1 MYSVQ
6 LGENAGLGNGPFNF
20 NQGTVILL
28 SGNLFAGVTGG
39 MNNNLTVLRWDTSG
53 DKQTPA
59 ETNGTIACNIAGAG
73 PIEVDSGTLTLSG
86 NNTYTGTNIL
96 KGGKLIAGSVET
108 ANPSGPLGEPANPG
122 DQTISFQGGILGFST
137 VNGFDYSPRFD
148 TSPGQQYKIDTAS
161 ANVTM
166 TNALTSSG
174 GTFTKFGSGSLTLS
188 GANTY
193 SGLTRVSAGKL
204 VIAGTQGSGNISVD
218 DGAALGVT
226 ENGTPLT
233 PATLTL
239 GTSFGATL
247 EANNV
252 TNETAAPLATPT
264 LVSAGTLTVNA
275 NNGRFRTIGQTFPLL
290 AWTSGTP
297 PATTLGFLG
306 GAGGHLTTNLTLNGI
321 NLVIDQPPFIWTGN
335 NNGSW
340 NTTTPNNW
348 VFSGSSA
355 TWING
360 NFALFDDSLS
370 ANSSVTISGV
380 LSGQTITFDNFNTNY
395 TLNSV
400 DVANNLGGTTSL
412 TMAGGG
418 TTTLAGGANTYTGV
432 TTITGGGTLSVG
444 TLANGGIASDIGAS
458 ANSAANLVLNN
469 GTLVYTGGGATSD
482 RLFTLGTGGGTI
494 DNEGVGTLTLNNS
507 GSIGLASSG
516 PRTLTLTGIGTAD
529 TFASVLGDGGGPT
542 TLLKNGAGTWILTG
556 TSTYSGGTE
565 VEAGQ
570 LNVGNGGSSG
580 NLGLGPVIDGTA
592 VDINRTGTLTVPGA
606 ISGVGSVTIDGPGT
620 VILANNNIYRGGTTI
635 NAGTLQVGN
644 GGGTGS
650 LYINGG
656 IVDNSLLVINTSGT
670 FNYLGAGAI
679 SGPGNV
685 IIQGGG
691 FQSFI
696 GANSYTGWTR
706 IDANTTLKVSDG
718 NTGTLTSSV
727 VTNNGTLRLVRQ
739 DVGVFTYGGPI
750 VGTGR
755 LQVGAN
761 NNNVGD
767 MTLTASNSFT
777 GGIFIGGNTLILGD
791 NLNPGSG
798 AFVGNVTFVNN
809 FQTGDDQGRTLVLN
823 RMDDY
828 TISGNI
834 VTNFASPQT
843 ARGTIQLAGSATV
856 TLTGNNTYG
865 GGTVINNGALRI
877 GNGGGSGSVGFGPV
891 TLNSGNPLVINRT
904 GSLSIPGAI
913 TGGAGVTLINSGTVT
928 LSSTGN
934 AYTGDTTVSNGTL
947 VATSVGGT
955 VNLEGGTLVVQG
967 IGSAAVLTVPGNLN
981 LDSGTVVASLN
992 TAQVQSNTFYAVT
1005 GVINSGT
1012 PVTLKLLNA
1021 GPLPVAGSKFTI
1033 FSTPVTNVTVFSPG
1047 MTVQNDLAVDGSVT
1061 LLTVAPA
1068 PQLSVSLSGNTLNLT
1083 WPATWT
1089 GGVHLQGQTNAL
1101 TKGLSGNWVTI
1112 PGSDLSNV
1120 FTTQRSTNAVSVF
1133 FRLIMP

>member
-28 SGNLFAGVTGG
+28 SGNLFAGVGG
-39 MNNNLTVLRWDTSG
+39 AMNNNLTVLRWDTSG

-59 ETNGTIACNIAGAG
+59 VTNGTIACNIAGAG

-96 KGGKLIAGSVET
+96 KGGELIAGSLELAT
-108 ANPSGPLGEPANPG
+108 PSGPLGEPLNPG
-122 DQTISFQGGILGFST
+122 DQTISFQGGILGYST
-137 VNGFDYSPRFD
+137 VNNFDYSPRFS

-166 TNALTSSG
+166 TNALISSG
-174 GTFTKFGSGSLTLS
+174 GTFTKLGSGSLTLS
-188 GANTY
+188 GANSY
-193 SGLTRVSAGKL
+193 NGLTRVIAGKL
-204 VIAGTQGSGNISVD
+204 VIAGTQGNGNISVD

-226 ENGTPLT
+226 ENGTPLA

-252 TNETAAPLATPT
+252 TNETVAPLTPT
-264 LVSAGTLTVNA
+264 TLASAGTLTVNA

-340 NTTTPNNW
+340 DTTTPNNW
-348 VFSGSSA
+348 VFSGSSVP
-355 TWING
+355 WVNG
-360 NFALFDDSLS
+360 NFALFDDSLT
-370 ANSSVTISGV
+370 ANPSVTISGV
-380 LSGQTITFDNFNTNY
+380 LSGQTITFANFNTNY

-400 DVANNLGGTTSL
+400 DVANNLGGTTRL

-458 ANSAANLVLNN
+458 ANSAANLVLDN

-494 DNEGVGTLTLNNS
+494 DNEGIGTLTLNNS

-529 TFASVLGDGGGPT
+529 TFGSALGESGGQT
-542 TLLKNGAGTWILTG
+542 TLLKKGTGTWILTG
-556 TSTYSGGTE
+556 ASTYSGGTE
-565 VEAGQ
+565 VQAGQ

-580 NLGLGPVIDGTA
+580 NLGLGPVLDSTA
-592 VDINRTGTLTVPGA
+592 IDINRTGTLTVPGA
-606 ISGVGSVTIDGPGT
+606 ISGTGSLTIDGPGT

-644 GGGTGS
+644 GGGLGS
-650 LYINGG
+650 LYINGP

-670 FNYLGAGAI
+670 FNYLGAGNI
-679 SGPGNV
+679 SGTGNV

-696 GANSYTGWTR
+696 GNNSYTGWTR

-718 NTGTLTSSV
+718 NAGALTSSV

-739 DVGVFTYGGPI
+739 DTGVFTYPGNIFGN
-750 VGTGR
+750 TGR

-767 MTLTASNSFT
+767 MTLTGTSLIFSN
-777 GGIFIGGNTLILGD
+777 GIFIGGNILILGD
-791 NLNPGSG
+791 NATPGSG

-809 FQTGDDQGRTLVLN
+809 FQTGDDQGRILALN

-834 VTNFASPQT
+834 TTNFASPQT
-843 ARGTIQLAGSATV
+843 ALGTIRLDGAATV
-856 TLTGNNTYG
+856 TFTGNNTYG
-865 GGTVINNGALRI
+865 GGTIINNGMVKV
-877 GNGGGSGSVGFGPV
+877 GTGGASGSLGSGPI
-891 TLNSGNPLVINRT
+891 TDNTQLIINRT
-904 GSLSIPGAI
+904 GTLALGTLGGVGA
-913 TGGAGVTLINSGTVT
+913 VTNLGTGTVT
-928 LSSTGN
+928 LRGNSTIGGN
-934 AYTGDTTVSNGTL
+934 VDLRAGTFGAAP
-947 VATSVGGT
+947 VGSVGSLTVGT
-955 VNLEGGTLVVQG
+955 DMTIASGVTLLVGLNRSLSPSNSVYNVAGVINYTSGGTLK
-967 IGSAAVLTVPGNLN
+967 L
-981 LDSGTVVASLN
+981 
-992 TAQVQSNTFYAVT
+992 
-1005 GVINSGT
+1005 ING
-1012 PVTLKLLNA
+1012 
-1021 GPLPVAGSKFTI
+1021 GPLLQVGDKFTI
-1033 FSTPVTNVTVFSPG
+1033 FNQPVTNLTLVTPGVTV
-1047 MTVQNDLAVDGSVT
+1047 TDNLAVDGSVT
-1061 LLTVAPA
+1061 VATAAPA
-1068 PQLSVSLSGNTLNLT
+1068 PTLTATVSGAGSTTLNLS
-1083 WPATWT
+1083 WPAIWT
-1089 GGVHLQGQTNAL
+1089 GGVHLQAQTNAL
-1101 TKGLSGNWVTI
+1101 NKGVSGNWVTI
-1112 PGSDLSNV
+1112 AGTDASNT
-1120 FTTQRSTNAVSVF
+1120 FTTSLNKGTNVSVF
-1133 FRLIMP
+1133 YRLIAP